1 MTIQDPGDPE
11 PYVPPTPDEEQD
23 QDNPFERPPFERDP
37 EAQRAPG
44 AGESDTGTPQPPMQ
58 AMAPAPL
65 ATGNDEEHVLDAPG
79 YAREAVG
86 NDNIR
91 EGKVGGVMGPPH
103 QSMGQGQGG

>member
-11 PYVPPTPDEEQD
+11 PYVPPKQDDDD
-23 QDNPFERPPFERDP
+23 QDNPFERPPFQRDP

-44 AGESDTGTPQPPMQ
+44 AGESDTGNPEPPMQ
-58 AMAPAPL
+58 AAS
-65 ATGNDEEHVLDAPG
+65 
-79 YAREAVG
+79 G